1 MKYFVCVN
9 SMPWRYAKMLGCKL
23 LFIGISII
31 EGREYRDGGGKEI
44 GYYKLYRTKL
54 KDYFS
59 AA

>member
-1 MKYFVCVN
+1 MF
-9 SMPWRYAKMLGCKL
+9 GCKL

-31 EGREYRDGGGKEI
+31 ERREYRDGDGKEI
-44 GYYKLYRTKL
+44 GYYKLYRAKL